1 MIYRESHENK
11 ADIKDTKQEE
21 KEIRRRDTTINK
33 DTGEV
38 DKPVIYTFL
47 RHHYILRRSIVVITD
62 EKFSSF
68 FFYKQAIKII
78 QDLMHKL
85 NPTDYFGFIQMKN
98 SLDFDNIL
106 LEEVQHNKHI
116 KERFLRQLA

>member
-1 MIYRESHENK
+1 MIYRESHEK
-11 ADIKDTKQEE
+11 KDTIKDPKQEE
-21 KEIRRRDTTINK
+21 KDIRRRDTCINK
-33 DTGEV
+33 ETGEA

-68 FFYKQAIKII
+68 FFYEQAIKII

-85 NPTDYFGFIQMKN
+85 NPTDYFGCIQMKR
-98 SLDFDNIL
+98 SVDFNNIL
-106 LEEVQHNKHI
+106 LEEV
-116 KERFLRQLA
+116 